1 MLSTTL
7 KSFAKINIGLR
18 ILKKRDDGYHDI
30 ETIFYPVSL
39 FDEIK
44 VQIESNTVAL
54 NSVSLTSNKSFIPL
68 NKYNLC
74 YKAIEN
80 FFKAFEIKDY
90 FKIKIDL
97 NKKIPVGGGL
107 GGGSSNAA
115 AVLKF
120 LIKYFSIDIFNNK
133 EKINN
138 LALSIGSDVPF
149 FLIMKPCYAEGR
161 GEKLKILKDFI
172 VNYDILI
179 VNPNLHIST
188 KWAFENL
195 GFKNENNV
203 SAILND
209 VQTFNINDKTK
220 FTNDFEN
227 LVFKKHKILNEIKN
241 ELDENGS
248 VYSSMSGSGA
258 TMFGFFD
265 KKNKKKMH
273 RTKYNFANK
282 NYFTFISE

>member
-1 MLSTTL
+1 MLTTTL

-18 ILKKRDDGYHDI
+18 ILRKREDGYHDL
-30 ETIFYPVSL
+30 ETIFYPVNL

-44 VQIESNTVAL
+44 INIEPNTDKL

-68 NKYNLC
+68 NKSNLC

-80 FFKAFEIKDY
+80 FFKAFEIKDH

-97 NKKIPVGGGL
+97 IKKIPVGGGL

-120 LIKYFSIDIFNNK
+120 LIRYFSIDIFSNK
-133 EKINN
+133 EKINK

-161 GEKLKILKDFI
+161 GEKLYILKEFKVDY
-172 VNYDILI
+172 NILI

-195 GFKNENNV
+195 NFENNQ
-203 SAILND
+203 SSILKGMKI
-209 VQTFNINDKTK
+209 FNIDEKTK

-227 LVFKKHKILNEIKN
+227 LVFKKYIILENIKS
-241 ELDENGS
+241 ELKDRGS
-248 VYSSMSGSGA
+248 VYSSMSGTGA
-258 TMFGFFD
+258 TMYGFFD
-265 KKNKKKMH
+265 KKDRKNLNICKNSFARK
-273 RTKYNFANK
+273 NF
-282 NYFTFISE
+282 FTFVSE